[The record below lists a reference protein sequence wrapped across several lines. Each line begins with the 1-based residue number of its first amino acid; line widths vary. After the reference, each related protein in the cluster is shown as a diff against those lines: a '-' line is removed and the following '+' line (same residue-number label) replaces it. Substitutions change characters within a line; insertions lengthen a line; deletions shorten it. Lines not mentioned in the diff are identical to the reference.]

1 MSFVITTESNSEI
14 PYQWEDENGFCV
26 MRMPY
31 TYDGLERYYDLGR
44 ETDIPAFF
52 KRLRE
57 GAVVTTAQ
65 RNPAEIEEY
74 FEPYL
79 KQGNDILHIAF
90 SSKMSGTF
98 SNECIAK
105 NELLEKYPERRIELV
120 DTLAISMP
128 LGQLVGVALEMR
140 RAGKSLDEIRDWVED
155 NKMKSCSLFA
165 VDSLEY
171 LRRGGRISNTAAFF
185 GTALQLKPILT
196 VGPDGLVVPVAKI
209 KGQRKA
215 IKYILEGCAS
225 TIEQPEDQ
233 TVYICHADC
242 PGDASVL
249 KLQVEELIK
258 PKAVVIRP
266 VGPVIGSHC
275 GPGTLAIVYFGKG
288 RDELLLK

>member
-1 MSFVITTESNSEI
+1 M
-14 PYQWEDENGFCV
+14 
-26 MRMPY
+26 
-31 TYDGLERYYDLGR
+31 
-44 ETDIPAFF
+44 
-52 KRLRE
+52 
-57 GAVVTTAQ
+57 
-65 RNPAEIEEY
+65 
-74 FEPYL
+74 
-79 KQGNDILHIAF
+79 
-90 SSKMSGTF
+90 
-98 SNECIAK
+98 
-105 NELLEKYPERRIELV
+105 
-120 DTLAISMP
+120 
-128 LGQLVGVALEMR
+128 
-140 RAGKSLDEIRDWVED
+140 
-155 NKMKSCSLFA
+155 
-165 VDSLEY
+165 
-171 LRRGGRISNTAAFF
+171 
-185 GTALQLKPILT
+185 T